1 MANMSKVGN
10 RNIIV
15 ELVGNK
21 RVLEEFIFVPKT
33 ETTIST
39 GLIPYTLK
47 LDNASYESLGFAE
60 MERTISVTSPNPSTR
75 TLNFWFYIK
84 LRHPSPPK
92 SNWNISLTSGSGSY
106 SGVKYVYVNGE
117 GFNELD
123 IEVNFTAT
131 YDATTWNSFATT
143 TTTLIKK
150 LIYKLEPYSWKKI
163 NNPITYTLTAA
174 TYDEMLSKY
183 PASKLYAYLYYQV
196 CRVGESSYTY
206 YICSPD

>member
-1 MANMSKVGN
+1 MANMSKVDN
-10 RNIIV
+10 SNIIV

-47 LDNASYESLGFAE
+47 LDNASYESLGFVE

-75 TLNFWFYIK
+75 TLNFRFYIR
-84 LRHPSPPK
+84 LRHPNPPK
-92 SNWNISLTSGSGSY
+92 SNWNVSLTSGSGTY
-106 SGVKYVYVNGE
+106 SQVAYIYLTDE
-117 GFNELD
+117 YFYELYTT
-123 IEVNFTAT
+123 INLTAT
-131 YDATTWNSFATT
+131 YDVATWNSFATT

-150 LIYKLEPYSWKKI
+150 LIYKLEPYSWKTTKLTI
-163 NNPITYTLTAA
+163 YTLTAS
-174 TYDEMLSKY
+174 TYSEMLSKY
-183 PASKLYAYLYYQV
+183 PASKLYGYKV

-206 YICSPD
+206 YICEPD

>member
-47 LDNASYESLGFAE
+47 LDNASYESLGFVE
-60 MERTISVTSPNPSTR
+60 MERTITIKNSNSSTR
-75 TLNFWFYIK
+75 TLGLEIYIR
-84 LRHPSPPK
+84 LRHPNPPK
-92 SNWNISLTSGSGSY
+92 SEWNVSLTSGSGTY
-106 SGVKYVYVNGE
+106 SKVAYIYLTDE
-117 GFNELD
+117 YFYELYTT
-123 IEVNFTAT
+123 INLTAT
-131 YDATTWNSFATT
+131 YDVATWNSFATT
-143 TTTLIKK
+143 NTFLEKK
-150 LIYKLEPYSWKKI
+150 YIYKLEPYSWKTTNSTI
-163 NNPITYTLTAA
+163 YTLTAT
-174 TYDEMLSKY
+174 TYNEMLSNY
-183 PASKLYAYLYYQV
+183 PASKLYNYKV
-196 CRVGESSYTY
+196 CRVGESSFTY

>member
-47 LDNASYESLGFAE
+47 LDNASYESLGFVE

-75 TLNFWFYIK
+75 TLNFGFYIR
-84 LRHPSPPK
+84 LRHPNPPK
-92 SNWNISLTSGSGSY
+92 SKWNVSLTSGSGSY

-131 YDATTWNSFATT
+131 YDTTTWNSFATT

-150 LIYKLEPYSWKKI
+150 LIYKLEPYSWKTTKLTI
-163 NNPITYTLTAA
+163 YTLTAS
-174 TYDEMLSKY
+174 TYSEMLSKY
-183 PASKLYAYLYYQV
+183 PASKLYNYKV

>member
-33 ETTIST
+33 ETTVST

-47 LDNASYESLGFAE
+47 LDNASYESLGFVE
-60 MERTISVTSPNPSTR
+60 MERTISVSSPNPSTR

-84 LRHPSPPK
+84 LRHPGPPK
-92 SNWNISLTSGSGSY
+92 SNWNVSLTSGSGSY

-150 LIYKLEPYSWKKI
+150 LIYKLEPYSWKTTFSTI
-163 NNPITYTLTAA
+163 YTLTAS
-174 TYDEMLSKY
+174 TYNEMLSKY
-183 PASKLYAYLYYQV
+183 PASKLYDYQV

-206 YICSPD
+206 YICTPD